1 MKSVY
6 NEVGCINANAKSFQK
21 IHDNSGDDHD
31 EAHDKDHD
39 NVDNMISNIMISV
52 PMVTGT
58 EMTLSTLLH
67 HNYTSHHPPLHTTQ
81 EMLQCR
87 IFFNPLFPIVWL
99 FGKNKYII
107 FKLGNSF

>member
-39 NVDNMISNIMISV
+39 ND
-52 PMVTGT
+52 
-58 EMTLSTLLH
+58 LSPTDKVSDFLK
-67 HNYTSHHPPLHTTQ
+67 
-81 EMLQCR
+81 C
-87 IFFNPLFPIVWL
+87 NPHFW
-99 FGKNKYII
+99 
-107 FKLGNSF
+107 